1 MDENDLSIFDNK
13 PASSNNALDFIQKP
27 KMPEKK
33 PQPLLGMEF
42 KPLEKSMEA
51 YKIPNTPNNAPKYDP
66 RKIKR

>member
-1 MDENDLSIFDNK
+1 
-13 PASSNNALDFIQKP
+13 
-27 KMPEKK
+27 MPEKK

-51 YKIPNTPNNAPKYDP
+51 YKIQNTPNNAPKYDP